1 MPKVDIR
8 NHDISYSYNGVS
20 SDTSNS
26 TIVLIHGAGG
36 QEIDWPRAWRNAN
49 AQAKSM
55 GLTPSNHGVIKLFNA
70 GLDDYSIYAVDLP
83 GHGKSDGKSKSSIDE
98 YSNDIIDFLNAMDL
112 ENVCLVGH
120 SMGAAIALNAS
131 LSQHRRICSVVAIG
145 GASRMIV
152 NDAILEGLQNT
163 FEATVD
169 NIVKYSWHKKTGAIA
184 GSQQMAAY
192 FREKAKQR
200 ILDAGSKTVH
210 KDFLACSRFDLNDRL
225 EEILIPV
232 LVIASDCDRMV
243 PLNVS
248 REMAGRLPNARFV
261 SLEGCGHFQ
270 HIEQTSKV
278 AAELSD
284 FLGSI
289 TLAHNGSSSTSV

>member
-1 MPKVDIR
+1 MPKIDIK
-8 NHDISYSYNGVS
+8 NHEISYSFNGVS
-20 SDTSNS
+20 GNIGSS

-36 QEIDWPRAWRNAN
+36 QEIDWPKAWRSTNV
-49 AQAKSM
+49 QSKLM
-55 GLTPSNHGVIKLFNA
+55 GLTPSNHGVIRLFNA

-83 GHGKSDGKSKSSIDE
+83 GHGKSDGSSKSSIDE
-98 YSNDIIDFLNAMDL
+98 YSRDIIDFLDAMEL

-131 LSQHRRICSVVAIG
+131 LSHCWRICSVVAIG
-145 GASRMIV
+145 GASKMIV
-152 NDAILEGLQNT
+152 SDAILKGLQTT
-163 FEATVD
+163 FEETVD

-184 GSQQMAAY
+184 DSQKMAAY

-210 KDFLACSRFDLNDRL
+210 GDFLACSRFDLGDRL
-225 EEILIPV
+225 GEISIPV

-243 PLNVS
+243 PYNVS
-248 REMAGRLPNARFV
+248 QEMARKLPNAKFV

-270 HIEQTSKV
+270 HIEQTSRV
-278 AAELSD
+278 ATELSC
-284 FLGSI
+284 FLSSI
-289 TLAHNGSSSTSV
+289 SNNKAFHVL

>member
-1 MPKVDIR
+1 MMPKVDIK
-8 NHDISYSYNGVS
+8 NHAISYSYNGVS
-20 SDTSNS
+20 RGISNS

-55 GLTPSNHGVIKLFNA
+55 GLTPSNQGVIKLFNA

-83 GHGKSDGKSKSSIDE
+83 GHGKSNGKSKSSIDE
-98 YSNDIIDFLNAMDL
+98 YSTDIIDFLDTMKL

-131 LSQHRRICSVVAIG
+131 LRQHWRICSVVAIG
-145 GASRMIV
+145 GASKMAV
-152 NDAILEGLQNT
+152 NDSILEGLQNT

-169 NIVKYSWHKKTGAIA
+169 NIVKYSWHKQTGAIA
-184 GSQQMAAY
+184 DSQQMARY

-200 ILDAGSKTVH
+200 ILNAGSRTVH
-210 KDFLACSRFDLNDRL
+210 RDFLACSRFDLDERL

-243 PLNVS
+243 PTHVS
-248 REMAGRLPNARFV
+248 QEMARKLPHAKFV
-261 SLEGCGHFQ
+261 VLEGCGHFQ

-278 AAELSD
+278 AAELSN
-284 FLGSI
+284 FLRNI
-289 TLAHNGSSSTSV
+289 DLR